1 MGVFAR
7 RIVRGRVTQTTQ
19 PNGSITHGEQLT
31 LAMSGWTALGVQQ
44 TDLIAAGDPSTRLS
58 NWPGND
64 RPAWI
69 VETPYVY
76 NNNPSNKGGIVPA
89 GGMMIDGFLVPAGT
103 YVVQFRDFS
112 DQQIVL
118 EGDCDGQYPPFA
130 GLMLRG
136 CRWRG
141 ASENV
146 GLISENGM
154 TCGGKVWV
162 HYCDLGGLGS
172 QPAQYCEVAIKQNG
186 NPTQTFR
193 NYISYVTTG
202 IQTVGIPGMAILEN
216 YIERL
221 TTFNTDGPHLN
232 GITFNGSDTCAQVE
246 RNHIVVQTPED
257 NGSGKA
263 VGQTDCISF
272 FQDFG
277 AFPGTGQNSDS
288 TYGYR
293 VLDNYIGGT
302 GYCFYAGMNAGQPA
316 TSVQNMYVTGNK
328 ITTVSWP
335 NGGQYGSI
343 AAVPSWGSYGNV
355 NSNNTWA
362 DGASA
367 GQSAF

>member
-1 MGVFAR
+1 MSGFAR
-7 RIVRGRVTQTTQ
+7 RIMRGKSISTEPVV
-19 PNGSITHGEQLT
+19 GEITHGEQLT
-31 LAMSGWTALGVQQ
+31 TAMTGWAALGVSQSNL
-44 TDLIAAGDPSTRLS
+44 TAAGDTSKRVS
-58 NWPGND
+58 NWPGNEW
-64 RPAWI
+64 PTWI
-69 VETPYVY
+69 IQTPYVY
-76 NNNPSNKGGIVPA
+76 NNNPANKGGVVPT
-89 GGMMIDGFLVPAGT
+89 GGMMIDGFMVPAGT

-112 DQQIVL
+112 GGQIVV
-118 EGDCDGQYPPFA
+118 EGDVNGAYPPFA

-141 ASENV
+141 ASASV
-146 GLISENGM
+146 GLISENGFSN
-154 TCGGKVWV
+154 GGKLWV

-172 QPAQYCEVAIKQNG
+172 QSAQYCEVAVKAYL
-186 NPTQTFR
+186 NPVQTYR

-202 IQTVGIPGMAILEN
+202 IQTVGIPGTNIFEN

-232 GITFNGSDTCAQVE
+232 GMTFNGGDTCARIE

-277 AFPGTGQNSDS
+277 AFPGTGQNNDG

-293 VLDNYIGGT
+293 VINNYIGGT

-328 ITTVSWP
+328 VTTASWP
-335 NGGQYGSI
+335 NGGAYGSI
-343 AAVPSWGSYGNV
+343 AAVPTWGSYGNT

-362 DGASA
+362 DGPNA
-367 GQSAF
+367 GQTAF

>member
-1 MGVFAR
+1 M
-7 RIVRGRVTQTTQ
+7 RGKTTQTVSS
-19 PNGSITHGEQLT
+19 GGEITHGEQLT
-31 LAMSGWTALGVQQ
+31 TAMTGWSALGASIG
-44 TDLIAAGDPSTRLS
+44 DLTAAGDPSTRLS
-58 NWPGND
+58 NWPGNSL
-64 RPAWI
+64 PAWI

-76 NNNPSNKGGIVPA
+76 NNESSNKGGIVPT
-89 GGMMIDGFLVPAGT
+89 GGMTIDGFFVPAGT

-112 DQQIVL
+112 GQQIVL
-118 EGDCDGQYPPFA
+118 EGDCDGAYPPFA

-141 ASENV
+141 DSSSV
-146 GLISENGM
+146 GFISENGM

-193 NYISYVTTG
+193 NHISYVTTG

-232 GITFNGSDTCAQVE
+232 GITFNGGDTCARVE
-246 RNHIVVQTPED
+246 RNHIVIQTPED

-263 VGQTDCISF
+263 VGQTDCLSF

-277 AFPGTGQNSDS
+277 YYPGTGQNDDG

-293 VLDNYIGGT
+293 VINNYVGGT
-302 GYCFYAGMNAGQPA
+302 GYCFYGGTGSQG
-316 TSVQNMYVTGNK
+316 SVSNMQFIGNK
-328 ITTVSWP
+328 VTTASYT
-335 NGGQYGSI
+335 NGGSYGPM
-343 AAVPSWGSYGNV
+343 AYEPTWGSSGNV

-362 DGASA
+362 DGANA
-367 GQSAF
+367 GQAAF